1 MGLQGKL
8 LREMNS
14 AMKSGDKVALE
25 TIRMVRAQLKNARIA
40 KGEDLS
46 DEDVIEVL
54 SREAKKR
61 KEYLELYERG
71 GREDMVEKEERELSI
86 IVSCLPEALSQEEL
100 EGIIDKAVEE
110 TGVQSLREMGRVM
123 GVVMPQVKGRVE
135 GKVVQELVKKK
146 LS

>member
-1 MGLQGKL
+1 LRTRGDMGLQGKL

-54 SREAKKR
+54 S
-61 KEYLELYERG
+61 KE
-71 GREDMVEKEERELSI
+71 
-86 IVSCLPEALSQEEL
+86 
-100 EGIIDKAVEE
+100 
-110 TGVQSLREMGRVM
+110 
-123 GVVMPQVKGRVE
+123 
-135 GKVVQELVKKK
+135 
-146 LS
+146 

>member
-54 SREAKKR
+54 S
-61 KEYLELYERG
+61 KE
-71 GREDMVEKEERELSI
+71 
-86 IVSCLPEALSQEEL
+86 
-100 EGIIDKAVEE
+100 
-110 TGVQSLREMGRVM
+110 
-123 GVVMPQVKGRVE
+123 
-135 GKVVQELVKKK
+135 
-146 LS
+146 